1 MQSSSALL
9 HYLTPQGMALKGDR
23 EIHLSRIHQKQRNI
37 VVAIWSASNA
47 ITLKNLCA
55 RGWGIIV
62 DFFMGG
68 EDGGTK
74 LGFIKQ
80 KFFSQLDPK

>member
-9 HYLTPQGMALKGDR
+9 HYLTPQGMALKSDR

-47 ITLKNLCA
+47 ITLYNLYA
-55 RGWGIIV
+55 RGWGIIE

-68 EDGGTK
+68 EDGRTK
-74 LGFIKQ
+74 LGFINS
-80 KFFSQLDPK
+80 FFFQLDPK

>member
-9 HYLTPQGMALKGDR
+9 HYLTPQGMAFKGDR

-47 ITLKNLCA
+47 ITLYKLYA
-55 RGWGIIV
+55 RGWGIIE

-68 EDGGTK
+68 EDGRTK
-74 LGFIKQ
+74 LGFINS
-80 KFFSQLDPK
+80 FFFFN